1 MRDALS
7 YSPQV
12 TCYGEGDRG
21 AEPSGRHS
29 LGTVQR
35 NRRTRTLSI
44 MEKHDNFASYT
55 NGRLLGLG
63 AS

>member
-1 MRDALS
+1 MRDAFS

-35 NRRTRTLSI
+35 NRRTLSI
-44 MEKHDNFASYT
+44 MEKHDIFASYT
-55 NGRLLGLG
+55 NDRLLGLV